1 MQHENPTEGNLIR
14 GIGGGGNQGC
24 GLADMPLKKDGW
36 QFNWRE
42 LHRENKQSLF
52 FKLTLHKSPEK
63 AEGMVVFTMLE
74 NGLLYMDCIEVAP
87 TNYGSKGRYDYV
99 AGSLLAIGCLLAGK
113 LGRDVYIRLSPFYQQ
128 NRLDWALCQQIRHYA
143 GRWPKAIFQRHRW
156 EKLIDT
162 YLIGDQ

>member
-1 MQHENPTEGNLIR
+1 MKTQLKETSSGKMVAAEIKAA
-14 GIGGGGNQGC
+14 
-24 GLADMPLKKDGW
+24 GLADMPLKRDGW

-99 AGSLLAIGCLLAGK
+99 AGSLLAIGCLFAGE
-113 LGRDVYIRLSPFYQQ
+113 LGRDVYKGYLHFTSKT
-128 NRLDWALCQQIRHYA
+128 ALIGLYVNKYGAMRA
-143 GRWPKAIFQRHRW
+143 GGQKLFFNDIVGK
-156 EKLIDT
+156 KLIDT